1 MLQEYLN
8 ASLHAAQYKKLD
20 DNSWFVEIPGLD
32 GVWANGESV
41 EVCRKE
47 LVEVLEE
54 WLILHIRD
62 GDPIPA
68 INGIEIRIQH
78 EEVA

>member
-1 MLQEYLN
+1 MFREYIN
-8 ASLHAAQYKKLD
+8 ASLYAAQYKKLED
-20 DNSWFVEIPGLD
+20 FSWFAEIPGLE

-41 EVCRKE
+41 EECRQE

-62 GDPIPA
+62 GSPIPA
-68 INGIEIRIQH
+68 INGVVIRIPH